1 MATLYEIDAGI
12 LSCIDVE
19 TGEVLDP
26 EKLEALQM
34 EREEKIESVALWYKN
49 LCSDAEAYKAEK
61 QAFAEREAAAKKKA
75 ESIKNWLAAAL
86 SGEKMTTARV
96 AINFRK
102 SKSVEIENE
111 AEFIERAQR
120 DGLDDLLSYKEPAI
134 SKTAIRAAIESGRE
148 IAGAALIEK
157 YNISIK

>member
-61 QAFAEREAAAKKKA
+61 QAFASRSPLLGRPLQQRKA
-75 ESIKNWLAAAL
+75 RS
-86 SGEKMTTARV
+86 
-96 AINFRK
+96 
-102 SKSVEIENE
+102 
-111 AEFIERAQR
+111 
-120 DGLDDLLSYKEPAI
+120 
-134 SKTAIRAAIESGRE
+134 
-148 IAGAALIEK
+148 
-157 YNISIK
+157 